1 MNWSIQKKGPLFVS
15 LFNPL
20 MLIVV
25 AFVGWA
31 ILEERL
37 HVGRYVN
44 SSHDLYIAVLKLLA
58 HMLLFYK
65 YWKLL
70 SKYCS
75 VNSIM
80 KRELPINNIVFS
92 KYLKKSKV
100 SRRKLFS
107 SSPHFMVI
115 FHEKHKTWKFLD
127 IFMRKEMTLKQ
138 YFVRVVWGWSVDCC
152 CCFAVLQGLLW

>member
-75 VNSIM
+75 VNSQSWNANY
-80 KRELPINNIVFS
+80 LLTLQYFQNIS
-92 KYLKKSKV
+92 KNQK
-100 SRRKLFS
+100 
-107 SSPHFMVI
+107 
-115 FHEKHKTWKFLD
+115 FHEVNYLVLHN
-127 IFMRKEMTLKQ
+127 IS
-138 YFVRVVWGWSVDCC
+138 WS
-152 CCFAVLQGLLW
+152 FFTKNAKLENSWTFSWEKKWP